1 MSECEIIDL
10 PWLFKD
16 TSKETEEEEMELFLP
31 LSLIKKIIISGYDPT
46 SLQDIEE
53 YVLKYADI
61 STATYYGPSRLR
73 HDNDG

>member
-16 TSKETEEEEMELFLP
+16 TSKETEEEMELFLP

-53 YVLKYADI
+53 YVLKYADT